1 MYKQSLL
8 LLKTADLQIYQP
20 KNEDSCLIIIFN
32 AHRR

>member
-1 MYKQSLL
+1 MHKQSLL
-8 LLKTADLQIYQP
+8 LLKIADLQIYQT

>member
-8 LLKTADLQIYQP
+8 LLKTADLQTYKP
-20 KNEDSCLIIIFN
+20 KKEDSFLIIIFY

>member
-8 LLKTADLQIYQP
+8 LSKTADLQIYQP
-20 KNEDSCLIIIFN
+20 NDEDSCLIIIFY